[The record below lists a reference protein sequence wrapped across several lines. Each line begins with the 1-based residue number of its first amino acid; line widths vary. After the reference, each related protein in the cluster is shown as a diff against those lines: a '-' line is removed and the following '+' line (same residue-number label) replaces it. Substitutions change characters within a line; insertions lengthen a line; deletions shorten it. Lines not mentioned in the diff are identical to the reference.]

1 MLAACQWSHFTADRS
16 TLLLLGDVKV
26 RLLHGI
32 MPHLFKDRNKASA
45 LYPSFYVSPM
55 SMQKNKQMVL
65 SLLQL
70 YRLDVVLISFGAY
83 AAGLVFSGGV
93 RLGDLPIGLAISLIS
108 FNYIYSLNSIEDRHI
123 DLVNKP
129 HRPIPSGKLSLETA
143 QRYVMLLLV
152 LSVAYPFFVQTD
164 IINLLLFQL
173 LPLLG
178 WAYSKPPFHLKTKAI
193 PAMISI
199 AFMYTTPVA
208 IGITSRLSALSPLHI
223 TLLSYIFL
231 FCLSIVPLK
240 DIEDVEGDQ
249 LHGSRNFLAL
259 LGMNRLLSIS
269 LVGLAAAIAL
279 VVLAD
284 LNLAITVVLI
294 ALPAAIF
301 SLIAAFILF
310 QLPRTRLYR
319 SILVMIAVL
328 SLLFAI
334 NSLVFGGSL

>member
-1 MLAACQWSHFTADRS
+1 LDHKFYLLTYQMGYCHRTAS
-16 TLLLLGDVKV
+16 SYNPKGKEMILYLLT
-26 RLLHGI
+26 
-32 MPHLFKDRNKASA
+32 
-45 LYPSFYVSPM
+45 
-55 SMQKNKQMVL
+55 
-65 SLLQL
+65 L
-70 YRLDVVLISFGAY
+70 YRLDVALISFGAY

-108 FNYIYSLNSIEDRHI
+108 FNYIYSLNSIEDHHI
-123 DLVNKP
+123 DSINKP
-129 HRPIPSGKLSLETA
+129 HRPIPSGKLPIKVA

-152 LSVAYPFFVQTD
+152 LSVAYPFFIQTD

-178 WAYSKPPFHLKTKAI
+178 WAYSKRPFHLKTKVI

-208 IGITSRLSALSPLHI
+208 IGLTSRLDALSPQHV

-249 LHGSRNFLAL
+249 MHGSRNFLAL
-259 LGMNRLLSIS
+259 LGMSRLLSIS
-269 LVGLAAAIAL
+269 LVGLVAAIVL
-279 VVLAD
+279 VILAD
-284 LNLAITVVLI
+284 LNLAITVVLV

-301 SLIAAFILF
+301 SLIAGFVLF
-310 QLPRTRLYR
+310 KLPRKRLYR
-319 SILVMIAVL
+319 SILVMIATL
-328 SLLFAI
+328 GLLFSI